1 MEYVIIIILSIII
14 VVLYLRMEKERAN
27 DNKKIVE
34 NNKDVENNKIEA
46 KNSDNKKRFNL
57 DIPEL
62 SLISDSDY
70 KNLLKEFYKED
81 GKLLIPLGYDRKGN
95 IQKIDLN
102 ESNNMLIFGTTGGGK
117 SVLLNEL
124 LTSIIMNYKS
134 YEVKFITIDSSIVE
148 LSSFNGIPHYIKDT
162 ISDMTVASTELEL
175 IVKEVEKRKNQESIK
190 EHLFVIIDDIYD
202 LAYGQEKY
210 INNLLVELM
219 EKSKNTK
226 VHIIVATDTPNENE
240 IFKNYSAFFD
250 LKCYL
255 TLAPGTY
262 NEFDKEK
269 TLNQEEL
276 NFISTIGNMIL
287 VTKDAKKK
295 IKIADILDEDI
306 KEIVKYYSI

>member
-1 MEYVIIIILSIII
+1 MEYIIILILSIL
-14 VVLYLRMEKERAN
+14 VVYFYLKSIKKSNYEKY
-27 DNKKIVE
+27 I
-34 NNKDVENNKIEA
+34 NNKLEA
-46 KNSDNKKRFNL
+46 RNTDKKKRFNTDL
-57 DIPEL
+57 PEL
-62 SLISDSDY
+62 NTLKSNEYREILNEFNKIKTISS
-70 KNLLKEFYKED
+70 
-81 GKLLIPLGYDRKGN
+81 IPLGRNELGELET
-95 IQKIDLN
+95 IDLDKLG
-102 ESNNMLIFGTTGGGK
+102 NMLILGTTGGGK

-124 LTSIIMNYKS
+124 IMSIILNYTN
-134 YEVKFITIDSSIVE
+134 EEIKFITIDSSIVE

-287 VTKDAKKK
+287 VTTDAKKK

>member
-1 MEYVIIIILSIII
+1 MEYIIILILSIL
-14 VVLYLRMEKERAN
+14 VVYFYLKSI
-27 DNKKIVE
+27 KKSNYKKDI
-34 NNKDVENNKIEA
+34 NNKLEARNTDKKRRFNTDLPELNTLKSNEYREILNEFNKI
-46 KNSDNKKRFNL
+46 KT
-57 DIPEL
+57 
-62 SLISDSDY
+62 ISS
-70 KNLLKEFYKED
+70 
-81 GKLLIPLGYDRKGN
+81 IPLGRNELGELET
-95 IQKIDLN
+95 IDLDKLG
-102 ESNNMLIFGTTGGGK
+102 NMLILGTTGGGK

-124 LTSIIMNYKS
+124 IMSIILNYTN
-134 YEVKFITIDSSIVE
+134 EEIKFITIDSSIVE

-175 IVKEVEKRKNQESIK
+175 IVKEVEKRKSQESIK

-202 LAYGQEKY
+202 LAYSQEKY

-226 VHIIVATDTPNENE
+226 VHIIVATDTPIENE
-240 IFKNYSAFFD
+240 IFKNYSDLFD

-262 NEFDKEK
+262 NEFDAGK
-269 TLNQEEL
+269 TLNQEDL

-287 VTKDAKKK
+287 VTNDVKKK
-295 IKIADILDEDI
+295 IKVADILDEDI

>member
-1 MEYVIIIILSIII
+1 MENIIILILSIL
-14 VVLYLRMEKERAN
+14 VVYFYLKSIKKSNYEK
-27 DNKKIVE
+27 DI
-34 NNKDVENNKIEA
+34 NNKLEA
-46 KNSDNKKRFNL
+46 RNTDKKKRFNTDL
-57 DIPEL
+57 PEL
-62 SLISDSDY
+62 NTLKSNEYREILNEFNKIKTISS
-70 KNLLKEFYKED
+70 
-81 GKLLIPLGYDRKGN
+81 IPLGRNELGELET
-95 IQKIDLN
+95 IDLDKLG
-102 ESNNMLIFGTTGGGK
+102 NMLILGTTGGGK

-124 LTSIIMNYKS
+124 IMSIILNYTN
-134 YEVKFITIDSSIVE
+134 EEIKFITIDSSIVE

-162 ISDMTVASTELEL
+162 ISDMTVASNELEL
-175 IVKEVEKRKNQESIK
+175 IVKEEEKRKNQESIK

-210 INNLLVELM
+210 INNLLIELI

-226 VHIIVATDTPNENE
+226 VHIIAATDTPIENE
-240 IFKNYSAFFD
+240 IFKNYSDLFD

-287 VTKDAKKK
+287 VTNDAKKK

-306 KEIVKYYSI
+306 KEIVNYYSI

>member
-1 MEYVIIIILSIII
+1 MEYVIILILSIL
-14 VVLYLRMEKERAN
+14 VVYFYLKSIKKSNYEK
-27 DNKKIVE
+27 DI
-34 NNKDVENNKIEA
+34 NNKLEA
-46 KNSDNKKRFNL
+46 RNTDKKKRFNTDL
-57 DIPEL
+57 PEL
-62 SLISDSDY
+62 
-70 KNLLKEFYKED
+70 NTLKSNEYKEILND
-81 GKLLIPLGYDRKGN
+81 FNNVKTTSSIPLGRNELGKLET
-95 IQKIDLN
+95 IDLDKLG
-102 ESNNMLIFGTTGGGK
+102 NMLILGTTGGGK

-124 LTSIIMNYKS
+124 IMSIILNYTK
-134 YEVKFITIDSSIVE
+134 EEIKFITIDSSIVE
-148 LSSFNGIPHYIKDT
+148 LSSFNGTPHYIKDT

-210 INNLLVELM
+210 INNLLIELM

-226 VHIIVATDTPNENE
+226 VHIIVATDTPIENE
-240 IFKNYSAFFD
+240 IFKNYSDLFD

-287 VTKDAKKK
+287 VTNDAKKK

>member
-1 MEYVIIIILSIII
+1 MEYIIILILSIL
-14 VVLYLRMEKERAN
+14 VVYFYLKSIKKSNYEK
-27 DNKKIVE
+27 DI
-34 NNKDVENNKIEA
+34 NNKLEA
-46 KNSDNKKRFNL
+46 RNTDKKKRFNTDL
-57 DIPEL
+57 PEL
-62 SLISDSDY
+62 
-70 KNLLKEFYKED
+70 NTLKSNEYKEILND
-81 GKLLIPLGYDRKGN
+81 FNNVKTTSSIPLGRNELGKLET
-95 IQKIDLN
+95 IDLDKLG
-102 ESNNMLIFGTTGGGK
+102 NMLILGTTGGGK

-124 LTSIIMNYKS
+124 IMSIILNYTK
-134 YEVKFITIDSSIVE
+134 EEIKFITIDSSIVE

-210 INNLLVELM
+210 INNLLIELM

>member
-1 MEYVIIIILSIII
+1 MEYVIILILSIL
-14 VVLYLRMEKERAN
+14 VVYFYLKSIKKSNYEKG
-27 DNKKIVE
+27 I
-34 NNKDVENNKIEA
+34 NNKLEARNKDKTKMFNTDLPELNTLKSNEYREILNEFNKI
-46 KNSDNKKRFNL
+46 KT
-57 DIPEL
+57 
-62 SLISDSDY
+62 ISS
-70 KNLLKEFYKED
+70 
-81 GKLLIPLGYDRKGN
+81 IPLGKNELGELETIDLDKLGN
-95 IQKIDLN
+95 I
-102 ESNNMLIFGTTGGGK
+102 LILGTTGGGK

-124 LTSIIMNYKS
+124 IMSIILNYTKD
-134 YEVKFITIDSSIVE
+134 EIKFITIDSSIVE

-162 ISDMTVASTELEL
+162 ISNMTVASTELEL

-210 INNLLVELM
+210 INNLLGELM

-226 VHIIVATDTPNENE
+226 VHIIVATDTPIENE
-240 IFKNYSAFFD
+240 IFKNYSDLFD

-287 VTKDAKKK
+287 VTNDAKKK

>member
-1 MEYVIIIILSIII
+1 MEYILILIISIF
-14 VVLYLRMEKERAN
+14 VVFFYLNGIKNKNYEKKA
-27 DNKKIVE
+27 DNKLE
-34 NNKDVENNKIEA
+34 ANNMDK
-46 KNSDNKKRFNL
+46 KKRFNIDL
-57 DIPEL
+57 PEINTLRSNEYKDI
-62 SLISDSDY
+62 
-70 KNLLKEFYKED
+70 LKEFNKI
-81 GKLLIPLGYDRKGN
+81 KTTASIPLGRNELGKLET
-95 IQKIDLN
+95 IDLDKFD
-102 ESNNMLIFGTTGGGK
+102 NMLILGTTGGGK

-124 LTSIIMNYKS
+124 IMSIILNYTK
-134 YEVKFITIDSSIVE
+134 EEIKFITIDSSIVE
-148 LSSFNGIPHYIKDT
+148 LSSFNGIPHYIKET

-240 IFKNYSAFFD
+240 IFKNYSDLFD

-262 NEFDKEK
+262 NEFDEGK
-269 TLNQEEL
+269 TLNQEDL

-287 VTKDAKKK
+287 VANDVKKK
-295 IKIADILDEDI
+295 IKVVDILDEDI

>member
-1 MEYVIIIILSIII
+1 MEYIIILILSIL
-14 VVLYLRMEKERAN
+14 VVYFYLKSIKKSNYEK
-27 DNKKIVE
+27 DI
-34 NNKDVENNKIEA
+34 NNKLEARNTDKKRRFNTDLPELNTLKSNEYREILNEFNKI
-46 KNSDNKKRFNL
+46 KT
-57 DIPEL
+57 
-62 SLISDSDY
+62 ISS
-70 KNLLKEFYKED
+70 
-81 GKLLIPLGYDRKGN
+81 IPLGRNELGELET
-95 IQKIDLN
+95 IDLDKLG
-102 ESNNMLIFGTTGGGK
+102 NMLILGTTGGGK

-124 LTSIIMNYKS
+124 IMSIILNYTN
-134 YEVKFITIDSSIVE
+134 EEIKFITIDSSIVE

-175 IVKEVEKRKNQESIK
+175 IVKEVEKRKSQESIK

-226 VHIIVATDTPNENE
+226 VHIIVATDTPIENE
-240 IFKNYSAFFD
+240 IFKNYSDLFD

-262 NEFDKEK
+262 NEFDAGK
-269 TLNQEEL
+269 TLNQEDL

-287 VTKDAKKK
+287 VTNDVKKK
-295 IKIADILDEDI
+295 IKVADILDEDI

>member
-1 MEYVIIIILSIII
+1 MEYIIILILSIL
-14 VVLYLRMEKERAN
+14 VVYFYLKSIKKSNYEK
-27 DNKKIVE
+27 DINKKL
-34 NNKDVENNKIEA
+34 EA
-46 KNSDNKKRFNL
+46 RNTDKKKRFNTDL
-57 DIPEL
+57 PEL
-62 SLISDSDY
+62 NTLKSNEYREILNEFNKIKTISS
-70 KNLLKEFYKED
+70 
-81 GKLLIPLGYDRKGN
+81 IPLGRNELGKLET
-95 IQKIDLN
+95 IDLDKLG
-102 ESNNMLIFGTTGGGK
+102 NMLILGTTGGGK

-124 LTSIIMNYKS
+124 IMSIILNYTN
-134 YEVKFITIDSSIVE
+134 EEIKFITIDSSIVE

-175 IVKEVEKRKNQESIK
+175 IVKEVEKRKSQESIK

-287 VTKDAKKK
+287 VTTDAKKK

>member
-1 MEYVIIIILSIII
+1 MEYIIILILSIL
-14 VVLYLRMEKERAN
+14 VVYFYLKSIKKSNYEK
-27 DNKKIVE
+27 DI
-34 NNKDVENNKIEA
+34 NNKLEA
-46 KNSDNKKRFNL
+46 RNTDKKKRFNTDL
-57 DIPEL
+57 PKLNTLKSNEYREILNEFNKIKT
-62 SLISDSDY
+62 ISS
-70 KNLLKEFYKED
+70 
-81 GKLLIPLGYDRKGN
+81 IPLGRNELGELET
-95 IQKIDLN
+95 IDLDKLG
-102 ESNNMLIFGTTGGGK
+102 NMLILGTTGGGK

-124 LTSIIMNYKS
+124 IMSIILNYTK
-134 YEVKFITIDSSIVE
+134 EQIKFITIDSSIVE

-175 IVKEVEKRKNQESIK
+175 IVKEEEKRKNQESIK

-210 INNLLVELM
+210 INNLLIELI

-262 NEFDKEK
+262 NEFYKEK
-269 TLNQEEL
+269 ALNQEEL

>member
-1 MEYVIIIILSIII
+1 MEYVIIILLSIII
-14 VVLYLRMEKERAN
+14 VVLYLRMEKEKTN
-27 DNKKIVE
+27 DNKKI
-34 NNKDVENNKIEA
+34 VENNKIEA

-70 KNLLKEFYKED
+70 KNLLKKFYKED

-117 SVLLNEL
+117 SVLLDEL

-134 YEVKFITIDSSIVE
+134 DEVKFITIDSSIVE

-162 ISDMTVASTELEL
+162 ISDMTMASNELEH
-175 IVKEVEKRKNQESIK
+175 VAKEIEKRKKQETIK

-210 INNLLVELM
+210 INNLLIELM
-219 EKSKNTK
+219 KESRNTK
-226 VHIIVATDTPNENE
+226 VHIIAATDTPCESTL
-240 IFKNYSAFFD
+240 FKNYSDLFD
-250 LKCYL
+250 IKCYL

-262 NEFDKEK
+262 HEFDKKDEL
-269 TLNQEEL
+269 TQEDL
-276 NFISTIGNMIL
+276 DFLATIGNMVLISNNEKSL
-287 VTKDAKKK
+287 IKVT
-295 IKIADILDEDI
+295 DILDEDI

>member
-1 MEYVIIIILSIII
+1 MEYIIILILSIL
-14 VVLYLRMEKERAN
+14 VVYFYLKSIKKSNYEKG
-27 DNKKIVE
+27 I
-34 NNKDVENNKIEA
+34 NNKLEA
-46 KNSDNKKRFNL
+46 KNKDKTKRFNTDL
-57 DIPEL
+57 PEL
-62 SLISDSDY
+62 NTLKSNEYREILNEFNKIKTISS
-70 KNLLKEFYKED
+70 
-81 GKLLIPLGYDRKGN
+81 IPLGRNELGELET
-95 IQKIDLN
+95 IDLDKLG
-102 ESNNMLIFGTTGGGK
+102 NMLILGTTGGGK

-124 LTSIIMNYKS
+124 IMSIILNYTN
-134 YEVKFITIDSSIVE
+134 EEIKFITIDSSIVE

-175 IVKEVEKRKNQESIK
+175 IVKEEEKRKNQESIK

-210 INNLLVELM
+210 INNLLIELM

>member
-1 MEYVIIIILSIII
+1 MEYIIILILSIL
-14 VVLYLRMEKERAN
+14 VVYFYLKSIKKSNYEK
-27 DNKKIVE
+27 DI
-34 NNKDVENNKIEA
+34 NNKLEARNTDKKRRFNINLPELNTLKSNEYREILNEFNKI
-46 KNSDNKKRFNL
+46 KT
-57 DIPEL
+57 
-62 SLISDSDY
+62 ISS
-70 KNLLKEFYKED
+70 
-81 GKLLIPLGYDRKGN
+81 IPLGRNEIGELET
-95 IQKIDLN
+95 IDLDKLG
-102 ESNNMLIFGTTGGGK
+102 NMLILGTTGGGK

-124 LTSIIMNYKS
+124 IMSIILNYTK
-134 YEVKFITIDSSIVE
+134 EQIKFITIDSSIVE

-175 IVKEVEKRKNQESIK
+175 IVKEVEKRKSQESIK
-190 EHLFVIIDDIYD
+190 VHLFVIIDDIYD

-226 VHIIVATDTPNENE
+226 VHIIVATDTPNKNE

>member
-1 MEYVIIIILSIII
+1 MEYIIILILSIL
-14 VVLYLRMEKERAN
+14 VVYFYLKSIKKSNYEK
-27 DNKKIVE
+27 DI
-34 NNKDVENNKIEA
+34 NNKLEARNTDKKRRFNTDLPELNTLKSNEYREILNEFNKI
-46 KNSDNKKRFNL
+46 KT
-57 DIPEL
+57 
-62 SLISDSDY
+62 ISS
-70 KNLLKEFYKED
+70 
-81 GKLLIPLGYDRKGN
+81 IPLGRNELGELET
-95 IQKIDLN
+95 IDLDKLG
-102 ESNNMLIFGTTGGGK
+102 NMLILGTTGGGK

-124 LTSIIMNYKS
+124 IMSIILNYTN
-134 YEVKFITIDSSIVE
+134 EEIKFITIDSSIVE

-175 IVKEVEKRKNQESIK
+175 IVKEVEKRKSQESIK

-210 INNLLVELM
+210 INNLLIELM

-226 VHIIVATDTPNENE
+226 VHIIAATDTPIKNE
-240 IFKNYSAFFD
+240 IFKNYSDLFD

-287 VTKDAKKK
+287 VTTDAKKK

>member
-1 MEYVIIIILSIII
+1 MEYIIILILSIL
-14 VVLYLRMEKERAN
+14 VVYFYLKSIKKSNYEK
-27 DNKKIVE
+27 DINKKL
-34 NNKDVENNKIEA
+34 EA
-46 KNSDNKKRFNL
+46 RNTDKKKRFNTDL
-57 DIPEL
+57 PEL
-62 SLISDSDY
+62 NTLKSNEYREILNEFNKIKTISS
-70 KNLLKEFYKED
+70 
-81 GKLLIPLGYDRKGN
+81 IPLGRNELGELET
-95 IQKIDLN
+95 IDLDKLG
-102 ESNNMLIFGTTGGGK
+102 NMLILGTTGGGK

-124 LTSIIMNYKS
+124 IMSIILNYTK
-134 YEVKFITIDSSIVE
+134 EQIKFITIDSSIVE

-287 VTKDAKKK
+287 VTTDAKKK

>member
-1 MEYVIIIILSIII
+1 MEYIIILILSIL
-14 VVLYLRMEKERAN
+14 VVYFYLKSIKKSNYEK
-27 DNKKIVE
+27 DINKKL
-34 NNKDVENNKIEA
+34 EA
-46 KNSDNKKRFNL
+46 RNTDKKKRFNTDL
-57 DIPEL
+57 PEL
-62 SLISDSDY
+62 NTLKSNEYREILNEFNKIKTISS
-70 KNLLKEFYKED
+70 
-81 GKLLIPLGYDRKGN
+81 IPLGRNELGELET
-95 IQKIDLN
+95 IDLDKLG
-102 ESNNMLIFGTTGGGK
+102 NMLILGTTGGGK

-124 LTSIIMNYKS
+124 IMSIILNYTN
-134 YEVKFITIDSSIVE
+134 EEIKFITIDSSIVE

-175 IVKEVEKRKNQESIK
+175 IVKEVEKRKSQESIK

-210 INNLLVELM
+210 INDLLVELM

>member
-1 MEYVIIIILSIII
+1 MEYIIILILSIL
-14 VVLYLRMEKERAN
+14 VVYFYLKSIKKSNYEK
-27 DNKKIVE
+27 DI
-34 NNKDVENNKIEA
+34 NNKLEARNTDKKRRFNTDLPELNTLKSNEYREILNEFNKI
-46 KNSDNKKRFNL
+46 KT
-57 DIPEL
+57 
-62 SLISDSDY
+62 ISS
-70 KNLLKEFYKED
+70 
-81 GKLLIPLGYDRKGN
+81 IPLGRNELGELET
-95 IQKIDLN
+95 IDLDKLG
-102 ESNNMLIFGTTGGGK
+102 NMLILGTTGGGK

-124 LTSIIMNYKS
+124 IMSIILNYTN
-134 YEVKFITIDSSIVE
+134 EEIKFITIDSSIVE

>member
-1 MEYVIIIILSIII
+1 MENIIILILSIL
-14 VVLYLRMEKERAN
+14 VVYFYLKSIKKSNYEK
-27 DNKKIVE
+27 DI
-34 NNKDVENNKIEA
+34 NNKLEA
-46 KNSDNKKRFNL
+46 RNTDKKKRFNTDL
-57 DIPEL
+57 PEL
-62 SLISDSDY
+62 NTLKSNEYREILNEFNKIKTISS
-70 KNLLKEFYKED
+70 
-81 GKLLIPLGYDRKGN
+81 IPLGRNELGELET
-95 IQKIDLN
+95 IDLDRLG
-102 ESNNMLIFGTTGGGK
+102 NMLILGTTGGGK

-124 LTSIIMNYKS
+124 IMSIILNYTK
-134 YEVKFITIDSSIVE
+134 EEIKFITIDSSIVE

-162 ISDMTVASTELEL
+162 ISDMTVASNELEL
-175 IVKEVEKRKNQESIK
+175 IVKEEEKRKNQESIK

-210 INNLLVELM
+210 INNLLIELI

-226 VHIIVATDTPNENE
+226 VHIIAATDTPIENE
-240 IFKNYSAFFD
+240 IFKNYSDLFD

-262 NEFDKEK
+262 NEFDEGK

-287 VTKDAKKK
+287 VINDAKKK

>member
-1 MEYVIIIILSIII
+1 MEYIIILILSIL
-14 VVLYLRMEKERAN
+14 VVYFYLKSIKKSNYEK
-27 DNKKIVE
+27 DINKKL
-34 NNKDVENNKIEA
+34 EA
-46 KNSDNKKRFNL
+46 RNTDKKKRFNTDL
-57 DIPEL
+57 PEL
-62 SLISDSDY
+62 NTLKSNEDREILNEFNKIKTISS
-70 KNLLKEFYKED
+70 
-81 GKLLIPLGYDRKGN
+81 IPLGRNELGELET
-95 IQKIDLN
+95 IDLDKLG
-102 ESNNMLIFGTTGGGK
+102 NMLILGTTGGGK

-124 LTSIIMNYKS
+124 IMSIILNYTN
-134 YEVKFITIDSSIVE
+134 EEIKFITIDSSIVE

-210 INNLLVELM
+210 INNLLIELM

>member
-1 MEYVIIIILSIII
+1 MEYVIILILSIL
-14 VVLYLRMEKERAN
+14 VVYFYLKSIKKSNYEKG
-27 DNKKIVE
+27 I
-34 NNKDVENNKIEA
+34 NNKLEARNKDKTKMFNTDLPELNTLKSNEYREILNEFNKI
-46 KNSDNKKRFNL
+46 KT
-57 DIPEL
+57 
-62 SLISDSDY
+62 ISS
-70 KNLLKEFYKED
+70 
-81 GKLLIPLGYDRKGN
+81 IPLGKNELGELETIDLDKLGN
-95 IQKIDLN
+95 I
-102 ESNNMLIFGTTGGGK
+102 LILGTTGGGK

-124 LTSIIMNYKS
+124 IMSIILNYTKD
-134 YEVKFITIDSSIVE
+134 EIKFITIDSSIVE

-202 LAYGQEKY
+202 LAYGQEKN
-210 INNLLVELM
+210 INNLLGELM

-226 VHIIVATDTPNENE
+226 VHIIVATDTPIENE
-240 IFKNYSAFFD
+240 IFKNYSDLFD

-287 VTKDAKKK
+287 VTNDAKKK